1 MSFKSYIELLNN
13 LREDIQNDPSI
24 TPGDAILLTHY
35 VCILKATTEERIE
48 KGASLK
54 KRKVI
59 KLEHKVCPCGK
70 PKAIYIWDKSYICQS
85 CYRRNKKKR

>member
-1 MSFKSYIELLNN
+1 MSFKSYIEQLNI
-13 LREDIQNDPSI
+13 LKEDIQDDPSL

-35 VCILKATTEERIE
+35 ICLLKIATEERIE

-59 KLEHKVCPCGK
+59 QLQHKMCACGK
-70 PKAIYIWDKSYICQS
+70 PKAIYIWDNSYICQS
-85 CYRRNKKKR
+85 CYRRNKKKK